1 MKLFMF
7 LILFCLLS
15 IQASAQATSIVWSSN
30 GWKVTA
36 TYQNPAPVAST
47 KVVDIGAVITYEKNG
62 VLQTTPAEAETITV
76 LAPSTTTAKIWTST
90 NVLNTGFT
98 VSEVSG
104 DGTAGFDTTG
114 HLVFRVNAP
123 NDGAVHTLTFK
134 LKSTLPAWIVQ
145 YIPGVKQYL
154 ASKLVILPAD
164 KG

>member
-1 MKLFMF
+1 MKLLMS
-7 LILFCLLS
+7 LILLFLLS
-15 IQASAQATSIVWSSN
+15 IPASAQATSIVWSSN
-30 GWKVTA
+30 GWKLTA
-36 TYQNPAPVAST
+36 TYQNPAQAATT
-47 KVVDIGAVITYEKNG
+47 KVTDILAGITYEKGG
-62 VLQTTPAEAETITV
+62 VPQTTPAEAETISV
-76 LAPSTTTAKIWTST
+76 LAPSIITSKIWTST

-98 VSEVSG
+98 ISEVTG
-104 DGTAGFDTTG
+104 DGTATFDATG

-123 NDGAVHTLTFK
+123 NDGAIHTLTFK